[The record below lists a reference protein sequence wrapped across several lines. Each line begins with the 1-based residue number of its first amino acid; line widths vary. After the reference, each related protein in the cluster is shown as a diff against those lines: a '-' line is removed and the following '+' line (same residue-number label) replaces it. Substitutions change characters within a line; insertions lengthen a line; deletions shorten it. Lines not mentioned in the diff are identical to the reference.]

1 MKSDILPSKHFIST
15 NGINLHYLYK
25 PGKEPA
31 LVMMHG
37 LTANAVVFNK
47 LSLELDQELFAVDL
61 RGRGL
66 SDKPEHGYTMGD
78 HALDIIGLLN
88 DTGKDKVVLCGHSFG
103 ALLSLYLAYHYP
115 DRVDKI
121 IMIDAAANMH
131 PDTRDLLIPALA
143 RLDATFPSFNNYLD
157 KIKLAPYQQGQWDD
171 SMIPYYRADVED
183 RPDGSVKPRSV
194 RSQMEEAVEGALG
207 DPWFKILPAIPHQVM
222 LLNATEPY
230 GPAALL
236 PREQAMETVQA
247 LPNGRYVG
255 VPGNHLSMMFEKG
268 ASSMGNAIKD
278 FLAE

>member
-1 MKSDILPSKHFIST
+1 MKNDTLTRKHCVNT
-15 NGINLHYLYK
+15 NGINLHYLHK
-25 PGKEPA
+25 PGKAPA

-37 LTANAVVFNK
+37 LTANAMIFNN
-47 LSLELDQELFAVDL
+47 LSRELEHELFAVDL

-66 SDKPEHGYTMGD
+66 SDKPAHGYTMGD

-88 DTGKDKVVLCGHSFG
+88 DTGKDQVVLCGHSFG

-115 DRVDKI
+115 NRVHKI

-131 PDTRDLLIPALA
+131 PDTRNLLIPALA
-143 RLDATFPSFNNYLD
+143 RLDATFPSFNDYLD
-157 KIKLAPYQQGQWDD
+157 HIKSAPYQQGQWDD
-171 SMIPYYRADVED
+171 SMVPYYRADVAD
-183 RPDGSVKPRSV
+183 WPDGSVKPRSE

-207 DPWFKILPAIPHQVM
+207 EPWLEMLPDITQEVM

-236 PREQAMETVQA
+236 PKEQAMETVQA
-247 LPNGRYVG
+247 LPNARYVG

-268 ASSMGNAIKD
+268 ASSMGEAIKN
-278 FLAE
+278 FLAT